1 MIPPFSMVKLWFTDV
16 IYTHNNIYI
25 YTYLYMYIVHI
36 SSILY
41 LYAYMHV
48 HRYRGIEKSI
58 HPYRSIHISIIFHT
72 IEYPQQLASRLGGD
86 GTYCAW
92 GPQIALPCRMGRS
105 RNPVAEACFEPY
117 PHGIVH
123 AISLT

>member
-1 MIPPFSMVKLWFTDV
+1 
-16 IYTHNNIYI
+16 
-25 YTYLYMYIVHI
+25 MYIVHI

-48 HRYRGIEKSI
+48 HRYTEVSRNQCI
-58 HPYRSIHISIIFHT
+58 HTGQSIHISIIFHT

-105 RNPVAEACFEPY
+105 GNPVAEACFEPY